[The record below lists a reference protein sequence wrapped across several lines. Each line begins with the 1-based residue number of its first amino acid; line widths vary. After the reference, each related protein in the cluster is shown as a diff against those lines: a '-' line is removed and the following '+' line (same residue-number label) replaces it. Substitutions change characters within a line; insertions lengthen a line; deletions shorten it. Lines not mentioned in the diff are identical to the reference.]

1 MRYWI
6 STISR
11 DHVTKA
17 VQGGFTQAG
26 HGSRGGLG
34 KLSEGD
40 MIIFY
45 SPRTALSRT
54 APALQQFTAL
64 GRVTDSSP
72 YQVTLSESFKPF
84 RRKMQFTRDVKSV
97 DVRPL
102 IEDLEFIQN
111 KRYWGMAFRRGLFAI
126 SEKDYELISKTMTG
140 K

>member
-6 STISR
+6 NTISR
-11 DHVTKA
+11 DHVIKG

-26 HGSRGGLG
+26 HGSRARLN

-40 MIIFY
+40 MMIFY
-45 SPRTALSRT
+45 SPRTALPRSAT
-54 APALQQFTAL
+54 ALQQFTAL

-72 YQVTLSESFKPF
+72 YQVTVTESFKAF
-84 RRKMQFTRDVKSV
+84 RRKMEFTGDVKSV

-111 KRYWGMAFRRGLFAI
+111 KKYWGMAFRRGLFSI
-126 SEKDYELISKTMTG
+126 SENDFELISKAMTG

>member
-6 STISR
+6 NTISR

-26 HGSRGGLG
+26 HGSHARLN

-40 MIIFY
+40 MMIFY
-45 SPRTALSRT
+45 SPRTALPRS
-54 APALQQFTAL
+54 AAALQQFTAL

-72 YQVTLSESFKPF
+72 YQVTVSESFKMF
-84 RRKMQFTRDVKSV
+84 RRKMEFTGDVKSV

-111 KRYWGMAFRRGLFAI
+111 KKYWGMAFRKGLFAI
-126 SEKDYELISKTMTG
+126 SEKDFELISKAMTG

>member
-6 STISR
+6 NTICR
-11 DHVTKA
+11 DHVTKG

-26 HGSRGGLG
+26 HGSLTGLA

-40 MIIFY
+40 MMIFY
-45 SPRTALSRT
+45 SPRTALPRT
-54 APALQQFTAL
+54 APALQQFTAV

-72 YQVTLSESFKPF
+72 YQVTVSESFKPL
-84 RRKMQFTRDVKSV
+84 RRKMEFTGDVKSV

-111 KRYWGMAFRRGLFAI
+111 KRYWGMAFRRGLFPI
-126 SEKDYELISKTMTG
+126 SEKDFDLISKAMTG